1 MKSDIDPVEASRD
14 LEGQS
19 PIDIIKWTID
29 SAGEC
34 AICSTN
40 FGPFES
46 VILHMVTK
54 VKSDLPIV
62 WVDSGVMLPETYRF
76 ADRLTKHLHLNLK
89 VFNPEMTEARRRAL
103 FGPIPAIDDTFEF
116 NQFSQQVKLA
126 PFRRALETL
135 KPKFWITAIRRE
147 QTLHRQSLQILTKE
161 SEFGL
166 FKVAPLLKWTEKQL
180 ESYIHEHQLPNEK
193 VYYDPVKAN
202 ERRECGL
209 HTNKING

>member
-1 MKSDIDPVEASRD
+1 MKSDIDPIEMNRY

-19 PIDIIKWTID
+19 PLEIIKWTVD
-29 SAGEC
+29 AADGS

-40 FGPFES
+40 FGPYES
-46 VILHMVTK
+46 VILHMVTQIK
-54 VKSDLPIV
+54 PDLPIV

-76 ADRLTKHLHLNLK
+76 ADLLTKHLHLNLN

-103 FGPIPAIDDTFEF
+103 FGPIPSTDDTTEF

-135 KPKFWITAIRRE
+135 KPEFWITAIRHE
-147 QTLHRQSLQILTKE
+147 QTLHRQSLQILTEE
-161 SEFGL
+161 SETGL

-180 ESYIHEHQLPNEK
+180 EAYIHEHQLPNEK

-202 ERRECGL
+202 QRRECGL